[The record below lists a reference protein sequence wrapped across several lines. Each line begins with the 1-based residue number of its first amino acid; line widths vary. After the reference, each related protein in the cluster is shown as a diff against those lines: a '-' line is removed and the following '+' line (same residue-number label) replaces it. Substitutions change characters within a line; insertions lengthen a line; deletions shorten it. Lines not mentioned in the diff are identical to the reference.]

1 MSTDSNI
8 SLIELR
14 DRGKISRYPV
24 SGSIPNTTFVMFNSS
39 DGSTARIV
47 TYCFIRAKLDQKRNE
62 MTKRIRNNNLKV
74 KKKMKTSYFDGN
86 VAHLLKDVILKL
98 QCIFIKKR
106 SRSID
111 AKTGH
116 YSMTCI
122 KM

>member
-1 MSTDSNI
+1 
-8 SLIELR
+8 
-14 DRGKISRYPV
+14 
-24 SGSIPNTTFVMFNSS
+24 
-39 DGSTARIV
+39 
-47 TYCFIRAKLDQKRNE
+47 
-62 MTKRIRNNNLKV
+62 
-74 KKKMKTSYFDGN
+74 MKTSYFDGN

-122 KM
+122 KMWETINKERIS